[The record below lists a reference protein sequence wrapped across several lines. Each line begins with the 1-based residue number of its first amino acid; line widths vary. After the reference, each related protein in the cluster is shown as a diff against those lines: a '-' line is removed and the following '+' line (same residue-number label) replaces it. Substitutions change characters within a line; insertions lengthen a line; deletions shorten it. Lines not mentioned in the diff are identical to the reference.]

1 MGPDTRSPRPPQR
14 TVVVADASSTMRRI
28 VTSVLTREGW
38 TVVDAADGVAAVQ
51 AVFAHQPDAVVMD
64 TAMPRLSGF
73 AAARLLHEDWAT
85 ADIPVVLL
93 SGLGSASDRY
103 WGARAGAAYQL
114 SRDFEVPALAAAVRD
129 AAAASRPHRPDP
141 QQLSADE
148 VLERACEA
156 LDHALFRAT
165 VAAEVTALAA
175 RVTGVEATVA
185 ALLGVVGSVADHA
198 LAGVVLIA
206 ERVALVAVSRPVS
219 QAHLRD
225 FLLRGA
231 EAITSSTGVQLVARD
246 LAARLAD
253 PHALLGTDEEAH
265 LTAFLS
271 MPLHGHDGRPVGIL
285 ALSSDEDVTFPES
298 SLRSLRALEGA
309 AALVVDHARTAD
321 ARRAMPR

>member
-1 MGPDTRSPRPPQR
+1 
-14 TVVVADASSTMRRI
+14 MRRI

-38 TVVDAADGVAAVQ
+38 TVVGAADGVAAVQ

-85 ADIPVVLL
+85 SDIPVVLL

-103 WGARAGAAYQL
+103 WGARAGATYHL

-129 AAAASRPHRPDP
+129 AAAAPRLQRPDP

-156 LDHALFRAT
+156 ADYALFQAT
-165 VAAEVTALAA
+165 VAAEVTALVANA
-175 RVTGVEATVA
+175 TGVEATVA

-206 ERVALVAVSRPVS
+206 ERVALVAVTRPVS
-219 QAHLRD
+219 QEHLRD
-225 FLLRGA
+225 FLLRAA
-231 EAITSSTGVQLVARD
+231 ESINSTTGVELVARD

-253 PHALLGTDEEAH
+253 PHALLGADEEAH
-265 LTAFLS
+265 LTSFLS
-271 MPLHGHDGRPVGIL
+271 MPLRGHGGRPIGIL
-285 ALSSDEDVTFPES
+285 ALSSDSSSAFPES
-298 SLRSLRALEGA
+298 TLRSLRALEGP
-309 AALVVDHARTAD
+309 AALVVEHARTVD
-321 ARRAMPR
+321 ARRAAPR